1 MGAASGLGTGKGN
14 LMSSVVNQ
22 AIEQNNPY
30 NINYSNYTAPQ
41 YTPPQ
46 NTASNITGEA
56 FNTGVNSNSD
66 LASIIAGL
74 VSSGVFNQQ
83 GGNPYAQPETIP
95 PSGLPYGQQQS
106 SMFAHRDVSRNP
118 PQNFNSQ
125 MPYGG
130 YQGQSWNP
138 YGNYY
143 ASGSATPSNTTNVRP
158 ADPNEALKRLSLN
171 TQQQQNQMQN
181 LRI

>member
-1 MGAASGLGTGKGN
+1 M
-14 LMSSVVNQ
+14 
-22 AIEQNNPY
+22 
-30 NINYSNYTAPQ
+30 
-41 YTPPQ
+41 
-46 NTASNITGEA
+46 
-56 FNTGVNSNSD
+56 
-66 LASIIAGL
+66 
-74 VSSGVFNQQ
+74 FNQQ

-106 SMFAHRDVSRNP
+106 SMFARRDVSRNP

-130 YQGQSWNP
+130 YQGQIWNP